1 MNLNSL
7 ALFWQIP
14 LACLSFVLFKVVKLL
29 VGLLYTL
36 YLSVNQKRAG
46 QWQVLSTETLEK
58 FLSLPVLMTK
68 GPRWNTHAII
78 STLGPFSVK
87 QSITIDVRSA
97 NLSANSWFAVIYR
110 FPDYETI
117 ASFQSELTQTGDRW
131 QSITV
136 KPGKYSLGLRYY
148 DWNQQVKLPMVK
160 VDDQVFVKPQEI
172 STTVNQF
179 YADLSQKSNGF
190 YWALHYYIFVILKLR
205 KYLPASFIRKEYLP
219 VGAPDTDFFY
229 HYFNKKQKLTI
240 KIETD
245 LLQDYQVYLTLYNRA
260 SFPFFSQ
267 QILQDHYSIESIEF
281 DGFYLIR
288 MRKKQV
294 KISQKKDQLISK
306 IQDSDLSSQQLSI
319 HRLNEESKQ

>member
-1 MNLNSL
+1 MRLKSL

-14 LACLSFVLFKVVKLL
+14 LACLSFLLFKVVKLL
-29 VGLLYTL
+29 VGLLYSL

-46 QWQVLSTETLEK
+46 QWQVLSAETLEK

-87 QSITIDVRSA
+87 QSIAIDVESA
-97 NLSANSWFAVIYR
+97 NLSANSWFAVVYY
-110 FPDYETI
+110 FPGYETI
-117 ASFQSELTQTGDRW
+117 TSFQSELTETGDRW

-148 DWNQQVKLPMVK
+148 DWNKQVKLPMVK
-160 VDDQVFVKPQEI
+160 LDDQVFVNPQEI

-179 YADLSQKSNGF
+179 YANLSQKSNGF
-190 YWALHYYIFVILKLR
+190 YFALHYYIFVILKLR
-205 KYLPASFIRKEYLP
+205 KYLPASFIRQEYLP

-229 HYFNKKQKLTI
+229 HYFNQNQKLNI
-240 KIETD
+240 KIEAD

-260 SFPFFSQ
+260 SFPIFSQ
-267 QILQDHYSIESIEF
+267 QIVQDQSSIESINY

-288 MRKKQV
+288 MRKMQA

-306 IQDSDLSSQQLSI
+306 IQDSCLSSQQLSI
-319 HRLNEESKQ
+319 RRFNESKL